1 LHTGGALKTHRGST
15 SCPHNGI
22 SSDMTIAWTKL
33 DANKI
38 ADVVVLIACA
48 PSCLQGTLLDTNKAC
63 TKLAANNKA
72 DWQAPNTAAKHLFFT
87 YLEI

>member
-1 LHTGGALKTHRGST
+1 MRINLHTGGALKTHRGST

-22 SSDMTIAWTKL
+22 LLDMIIAWTKL

-48 PSCLQGTLLDTNKAC
+48 PSCLTQGIIKELIHN
-63 TKLAANNKA
+63 
-72 DWQAPNTAAKHLFFT
+72 
-87 YLEI
+87 